1 MYTRYYD
8 GYTTRNAQPVQTAQA
23 APEPEVI
30 QEEAPVSNEEAK
42 TADTAVAALPI
53 NLPFNMKTDDLIL
66 IAVLFLI
73 ASESSD
79 EFILPLILGY
89 LLISNT

>member
-8 GYTTRNAQPVQTAQA
+8 GYTDTKSQVKELPKEENIACEIAVSDETP
-23 APEPEVI
+23 PE
-30 QEEAPVSNEEAK
+30 
-42 TADTAVAALPI
+42 TDVASFLPK
-53 NLPFNMKTDDLIL
+53 LPFNMDADDLIL

-73 ASESSD
+73 ASESCD
-79 EFILPLILGY
+79 DFILPIILGY

>member
-8 GYTTRNAQPVQTAQA
+8 GYTERNTSNIQQIKEEKEENIVAEVEPKEEESQVASLPV
-23 APEPEVI
+23 
-30 QEEAPVSNEEAK
+30 
-42 TADTAVAALPI
+42 
-53 NLPFNMKTDDLIL
+53 NLPFNMQADDLIL

-73 ASESSD
+73 ASESKD

-89 LLISNT
+89 LLLNA